1 MTVRILAFFDTT
13 YPDGWPSLRQA
24 RPQSRR
30 YPALNWPSTLGTYD
44 VAQPEQVARVAG
56 LAAAAGIDGF
66 VVDLASA
73 PDGYRSG
80 AQALAGL
87 CRPGV
92 FGLAFRWRNGA
103 DAAWADEAARPQ
115 RARLLIAALAA
126 HRAAFL
132 DGRPMLVVENPM
144 ALGEIRQAVALL
156 RAEAVS
162 AGLTGFHL
170 VASRAEAG
178 EVLGLGF
185 DAALDPGPADWGSCP
200 ASNRPSGL
208 DVLEIQA
215 GLKDSVELTD
225 KFYPYQLFIFSRMIN
240 RETRGKVFPRVF
252 PAYYDWAS
260 HPEGGATLLLNGHAD
275 SGVDQYMFG
284 LFVENAIA
292 FADRNFDEG
301 EKFVFLDSWNHWLD
315 GSQVEPSVLDGDQI
329 YQTLKDAIDKARFM
343 LRSKGAAKVEP
354 LDETLRLRIRQIC
367 EAAYAAAGA
376 KP

>member
-1 MTVRILAFFDTT
+1 MTVRILAFFDTA
-13 YPDGWPSLRQA
+13 YPENWQALRQA

-30 YPALNWPSTLGTYD
+30 YAALNWPSSLGTYD
-44 VAQPEQVARVAG
+44 VSQPEQMARVAG
-56 LAAAAGIDGF
+56 LAAGAGIDGF
-66 VVDLASA
+66 VIDLASA
-73 PDGYRSG
+73 ADGYRSG
-80 AQALAGL
+80 AQALAPL
-87 CRPGV
+87 CRPDL

-103 DAAWADEAARPQ
+103 DSAWADEAARPD

-126 HRAAFL
+126 HRNAFL
-132 DGRPMLVVENPM
+132 DGRPMLIVESPL
-144 ALGEIRQAVALL
+144 ALGGIQATALL
-156 RAEAVS
+156 RAEAAA
-162 AGLTGFHL
+162 AGLAGFQL
-170 VASRAEAG
+170 LASRADSN
-178 EVLGLGF
+178 EVMGLGF
-185 DAALDPGPADWGSCP
+185 DAALDPGPADWASCP

-240 RETRGKVFPRVF
+240 RETRGKVYPRVF
-252 PAYYDWAS
+252 PAYVDWAA
-260 HPEGGATLLLNGHAD
+260 HPEGGATLLVNGHAD
-275 SGVDQYMFG
+275 QGVDQYMFG

-292 FADRNFDEG
+292 YADRNFAEG
-301 EKFVFLDSWNHWLD
+301 EKYVFLDSWNHWLE

-329 YQTLKDAIDKARFM
+329 YLTLKDAIDKARFM